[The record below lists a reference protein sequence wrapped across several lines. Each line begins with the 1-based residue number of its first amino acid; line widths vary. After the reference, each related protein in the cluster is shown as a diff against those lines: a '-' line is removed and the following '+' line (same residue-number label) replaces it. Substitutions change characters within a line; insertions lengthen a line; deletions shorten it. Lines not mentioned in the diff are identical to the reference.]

1 MALSLGALERVAWAE
16 GDASH
21 EQRQVLL
28 VVAAD
33 PGEAQRLG
41 QVAAELL
48 GRLSVRVRTRRVERI
63 DVGEIAGPMPPLPAY
78 LARLF
83 VDLREPTQATLWIVD
98 PVHDRILVRRLPRAP
113 GSEELAREELG
124 HILETGLPRAEV
136 MPMLT
141 EPGTRRPPARP
152 PRPAS
157 TPRQWQIA
165 LLYELLALEGPSR
178 IVHGP
183 EASLFFRAPPRAAA
197 VGLWI
202 TAQYRLPLH
211 VDALP
216 VGARLE
222 GGALRAMITLDVLAH
237 TKVNLRLAL
246 GGGIDLVEL
255 EPEASGAS
263 GVSLAE
269 SRLLSFGV
277 ARAAVGV
284 ELRVSSWMTL
294 WARAAA
300 DVDPSGTRYVFERH
314 DGEQLVLKPWPVRPG
329 LAIGAGVP

>member
-48 GRLSVRVRTRRVERI
+48 GRLSGRVRTGGVGRI
-63 DVGEIAGPMPPLPAY
+63 DVGEIGGPMPPLPAY

-124 HILETGLPRAEV
+124 HILETSIEGLLSGAEIGLPRAQV

-141 EPGTRRPPARP
+141 
-152 PRPAS
+152 
-157 TPRQWQIA
+157 
-165 LLYELLALEGPSR
+165 
-178 IVHGP
+178 
-183 EASLFFRAPPRAAA
+183 
-197 VGLWI
+197 
-202 TAQYRLPLH
+202 
-211 VDALP
+211 
-216 VGARLE
+216 
-222 GGALRAMITLDVLAH
+222 
-237 TKVNLRLAL
+237 
-246 GGGIDLVEL
+246 
-255 EPEASGAS
+255 
-263 GVSLAE
+263 
-269 SRLLSFGV
+269 
-277 ARAAVGV
+277 
-284 ELRVSSWMTL
+284 
-294 WARAAA
+294 
-300 DVDPSGTRYVFERH
+300 
-314 DGEQLVLKPWPVRPG
+314 
-329 LAIGAGVP
+329 